1 MDIQRYAPISIQIE
15 NILFARIQDGTYTP
29 DKVFPSEAELCM
41 EFKVSRATVRTAVST
56 LTAKGLL
63 VRRPGK
69 GTFLVDSLRLDSGLE
84 QLESVLSIA
93 RRQGLTPE
101 IKHLSVSVI
110 NADSSITTRL
120 ACKPNQQITLI
131 KRTIFVEKKA
141 YSFHQDYVPSHFLSP
156 NQINDNFD
164 GSVLD
169 LLKLHHSPPLKEAVT
184 EITSFNANLEHSTHL
199 GIKPNSALILL
210 RETVYDEGGEIV
222 SYSENFFVPDR
233 FYLHVLRRKNLTN
246 Q

>member
-1 MDIQRYAPISIQIE
+1 MEIQRYAPVSIQIE
-15 NILFARIQDGTYTP
+15 NILFGRIQDGTYTP
-29 DKVFPSEAELCM
+29 NATFPSEAELCK

-69 GTFLVDSLRLDSGLE
+69 GTFLLDSLRLDSGLE

-110 NADSSITTRL
+110 NADSNITTRL
-120 ACKPNQQITLI
+120 SCKANQHITLI

-141 YSFHQDYVPSHFLSP
+141 YSFHQDYVPSQFLSP
-156 NQINDNFD
+156 NQISDNFD

-169 LLKLHHSPPLKEAVT
+169 LLKLHHDPPLKEAVT
-184 EITSFNANLEHSTHL
+184 EITSFNANREHSTHL

-210 RETVYDEGGEIV
+210 HETVYDEGGEIV
-222 SYSENFFVPDR
+222 SFSENFFVPDR
-233 FYLHVLRRKNLTN
+233 FYLHVLRRKNLTT